1 MGRLSGRSAKYADNE
16 FVINRWIGSSRGLI
30 NSPEDQARH
39 GASAR
44 RLSLVRARAFRIGL
58 PLELNKLNT
67 IFANIRN
74 YLPPRV
80 DLQFVL
86 IGSVPSPTNWTRRFS
101 DFRIRRR
108 HVYFSPRRESSL
120 HLEISRGTSL
130 NDANDNHD
138 INIADDTRFR
148 NVSTRSRL
156 ATTVVASSF
165 KERMTSGNIGN
176 YSLGT
181 EIPFRCR
188 VQSGIMNT
196 PVAAC
201 GNVNA
206 FRSGQRHFI
215 NNRKHVFCVRGLSSP
230 PPPSLREELSRRA
243 HGVFSLS
250 LCPSRISSRSLINRH
265 GINWISVVSVNI
277 RLVDCPRG
285 ATLAESEFP
294 RARARAGR

>member
-156 ATTVVASSF
+156 AI
-165 KERMTSGNIGN
+165 KRHDSGR
-176 YSLGT
+176 
-181 EIPFRCR
+181 EF
-188 VQSGIMNT
+188 VQRTNDKRQYRQLQSRYRN
-196 PVAAC
+196 PLPLPSAVRYNEHA
-201 GNVNA
+201 
-206 FRSGQRHFI
+206 RSGVWQR
-215 NNRKHVFCVRGLSSP
+215 
-230 PPPSLREELSRRA
+230 
-243 HGVFSLS
+243 
-250 LCPSRISSRSLINRH
+250 
-265 GINWISVVSVNI
+265 
-277 RLVDCPRG
+277 
-285 ATLAESEFP
+285 
-294 RARARAGR
+294 